1 MLLECIQKIHFE
13 EENFEDEWGLSLS
26 CACCIS
32 HLSLIVKDAI
42 IEPVVTFAATQF
54 KKEDWK
60 SKYSALLALGSI
72 AEGPSPD
79 KFASI
84 ISPGLANL
92 LAMLGDPSPK
102 VKEVNS
108 WVFTRICEHHAHIL
122 HQTDVLKIFLDN
134 VNKLL
139 NDEPKIANHACHIVS
154 NLALSFKP
162 KTGTEF

>member
-1 MLLECIQKIHFE
+1 M
-13 EENFEDEWGLSLS
+13 
-26 CACCIS
+26 A
-32 HLSLIVKDAI
+32 LIIKDAI

-92 LAMLGDPSPK
+92 LAMLSDSSIK

-122 HQTDVLKIFLDN
+122 HEPEVLKVFLDN

-139 NDEPKIANHACHIVS
+139 QDEPKIANHACHIIS
-154 NLALSFKP
+154 NLAHSFKP
-162 KTGTEF
+162 KSRNEL